1 MSALMNV
8 RLLPRTVVKTYLSAA
23 RLPLNAVAKANG
35 QHGNEQWPP
44 ALAFE
49 GFEASVET
57 VLGSLLR
64 DDTLIEAGRL
74 RQAKVAQLRK
84 ATELEAVADTTRK
97 QAREEFTERREAAQ
111 AKRTQAE
118 QRAAQRE
125 QQIEREAE
133 QRKDKVEQT
142 TAKKKAAAQ
151 QIKAAEEKVIDRRER
166 VATTQA
172 LATEEKAL
180 EAQQEALE
188 AAETVE
194 VIDETIE
201 GNKADRKTG

>member
-1 MSALMNV
+1 MTTKIGN
-8 RLLPRTVVKTYLSAA
+8 LPRTVIKTYLSAA

-35 QHGNEQWPP
+35 QQGNEQWPP
-44 ALAFE
+44 ALEFE

-84 ATELEAVADTTRK
+84 AAELEAVADTTRQ

-125 QQIEREAE
+125 QQIDATPSSART
-133 QRKDKVEQT
+133 RST
-142 TAKKKAAAQ
+142 RRPPRRAAAQ
-151 QIKAAEEKVIDRRER
+151 QVKAAQEKVIDRRER
-166 VATTQA
+166 AATTEA
-172 LATEEKAL
+172 LTNEEKAL
-180 EAQQEALE
+180 EAQQEALDT
-188 AAETVE
+188 AETVE

-201 GNKADRKTG
+201 GNKAARRTG

>member
-1 MSALMNV
+1 MNALINV
-8 RLLPRTVVKTYLSAA
+8 RTLPRTVVKTYLSAA

-35 QHGNEQWPP
+35 QTHNEQWPP

-84 ATELEAVADTTRK
+84 AAQLEAVADTTRQ
-97 QAREEFTERREAAQ
+97 QARAEFGERRDEAH

-125 QQIEREAE
+125 QQIEREAA
-133 QRKDKVEQT
+133 QRKSEVDRT
-142 TAKKKAAAQ
+142 AAKKKAAAREV
-151 QIKAAEEKVIDRRER
+151 KAAQEQVIDRRER
-166 VATTQA
+166 VATAQA
-172 LATEEKAL
+172 LTSEEQAL
-180 EAQQEALE
+180 EAQQEALD

-194 VIDETIE
+194 VIDETID
-201 GNKADRKTG
+201 GNKAARKTG

>member
-1 MSALMNV
+1 MSTVINV
-8 RLLPRTVVKTYLSAA
+8 RTLPRTVVKTYLNAA

-35 QHGNEQWPP
+35 QQNNEQWPP

-57 VLGSLLR
+57 VVVSLRR
-64 DDTLIEAGRL
+64 DDKLIEAGRL

-84 ATELEAVADTTRK
+84 AAELEAVADTTRK

-111 AKRTQAE
+111 TKRAQAE
-118 QRAAQRE
+118 KRAAARE
-125 QQIEREAE
+125 QQVECEAE
-133 QRKDKVEQT
+133 QRKNNVSQT

-151 QIKAAEEKVIDRRER
+151 QVKAAQEKVIDRRER
-166 VATTQA
+166 AAKTEALSTEEQA
-172 LATEEKAL
+172 LKT
-180 EAQQEALE
+180 QQEALDT
-188 AAETVE
+188 AETVE

-201 GNKADRKTG
+201 GNKAARQTG